1 MVQRSVNSDIA
12 GIRMV
17 SQAVAYVLRYAHWSR
32 IRVRVPEIWL
42 NCAVLLRRR
51 HFLGVIGPVR
61 LSIGIVSAIWSS
73 GLPTRYFRL
82 RDLRC
87 FSPGPFPFSM
97 NCHVRLESYLNG
109 VVGPVDSRDVH
120 IPLDMTLYLLEDAV
134 HVDK

>member
-51 HFLGVIGPVR
+51 HLLGVIGPVR

-73 GLPTRYFRL
+73 DYRL
-82 RDLRC
+82 IISGSAIFGVSRRDLS
-87 FSPGPFPFSM
+87 FS
-97 NCHVRLESYLNG
+97 R
-109 VVGPVDSRDVH
+109 
-120 IPLDMTLYLLEDAV
+120 
-134 HVDK
+134 